1 MDMSLKLLPASFYVL
16 LKDVN
21 KDRRQRFDQIV
32 TNESL
37 VSKQTIILC
46 YMIEIELVEY
56 IRLYSISFSLSLQ
69 FN

>member
-1 MDMSLKLLPASFYVL
+1 MDMSLKLLPASFYAL
-16 LKDVN
+16 LKGVN
-21 KDRRQRFDQIV
+21 KNRRQRFDQIV

>member
-21 KDRRQRFDQIV
+21 KNRRQRFDQIV

-37 VSKQTIILC
+37 VSKQMIILC

>member
-46 YMIEIELVEY
+46 YMIEIELIEY

>member
-1 MDMSLKLLPASFYVL
+1 MDTSLKLLPVSFCVL
-16 LKDVN
+16 LKGVN
-21 KDRRQRFDQIV
+21 KNRRQRFDQIV

-46 YMIEIELVEY
+46 YMVEIE
-56 IRLYSISFSLSLQ
+56 LYSISFSLSLQ

>member
-16 LKDVN
+16 LEDAN
-21 KDRRQRFDQIV
+21 KNRRQRFDQIV

-37 VSKQTIILC
+37 VSKQTTILC
-46 YMIEIELVEY
+46 YMIEIELIEY